1 MNDRF
6 KEKERY
12 DARASLELAAKDN
25 TKLPLINSY
34 LIEPYEFYNKSL
46 KEIPSNSKVLEIGA
60 GMGENTEYLLK
71 LGHSVCATDI
81 SSKSVEVM
89 KKKYSNY
96 DLFSAQVADMESLP
110 FESNSFDCVCSAGSL
125 SYGDNKIVMDEI
137 HRVLNK
143 KGFFITVDS
152 LNHNIIFRLNR
163 YIHYLNGSRSK
174 STLKRMPNIKLI
186 KNYEKK
192 FGYIHVKYFG
202 SLTWFFPA
210 LKLFMNDSQIKSFS
224 QMIDKKFKIKKSA
237 FKFVMKAIKN

>member
-89 KKKYSNY
+89 KKNIVTMTYFLLKLQIWNLYH
-96 DLFSAQVADMESLP
+96 LKVIHLIVFAQQVA
-110 FESNSFDCVCSAGSL
+110 
-125 SYGDNKIVMDEI
+125 
-137 HRVLNK
+137 
-143 KGFFITVDS
+143 
-152 LNHNIIFRLNR
+152 
-163 YIHYLNGSRSK
+163 
-174 STLKRMPNIKLI
+174 
-186 KNYEKK
+186 
-192 FGYIHVKYFG
+192 
-202 SLTWFFPA
+202 
-210 LKLFMNDSQIKSFS
+210 
-224 QMIDKKFKIKKSA
+224 
-237 FKFVMKAIKN
+237 